1 MPKGIQRSNTL
12 CLRCR
17 NSYTNG
23 CSWARD
29 FTPVDG
35 WCALP
40 TAITF
45 QKKQEQSFMVL
56 MCPKF
61 KEEAQDQDERIYH
74 AKPIEDNA
82 GAELLAAAIVKQACR
97 DYLMYGKRAHEN
109 KGESE
114 RDRIKR
120 QSDKDKQKDIVKWFR
135 SPEFRLISDIDPESI
150 IKRLRFLSRQKLFGA
165 IGGAD

>member
-29 FTPVDG
+29 CTPVDG
-35 WCALP
+35 WYALP
-40 TAITF
+40 RTITF
-45 QKKQEQSFMVL
+45 QKNKEQSFMVL
-56 MCPKF
+56 MCPMF

-82 GAELLAAAIVKQACR
+82 GAELLAAAMIKQACK
-97 DYLMYGKRAHEN
+97 DYLMYGKRVHDN
-109 KGESE
+109 RGESE
-114 RDRIKR
+114 KDRIKR
-120 QSDKDKQKDIVKWFR
+120 QCDKDKQKDIVNWFR
-135 SPEFRLISDIDPESI
+135 SQEFRSISNIDPEGI
-150 IKRLRFLSRQKLFGA
+150 IKRLRFLSRQRLFNA